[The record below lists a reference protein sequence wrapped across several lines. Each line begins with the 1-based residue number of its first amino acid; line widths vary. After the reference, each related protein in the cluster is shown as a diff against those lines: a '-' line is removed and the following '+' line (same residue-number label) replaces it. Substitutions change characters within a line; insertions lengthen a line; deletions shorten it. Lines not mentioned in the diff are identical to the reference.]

1 MVHGSAEMVA
11 VVITAAAAAAATA
24 VVMVAVE
31 RVGGEGE
38 WPTWASNGI
47 ESVWSNGT

>member
-1 MVHGSAEMVA
+1 MVA
-11 VVITAAAAAAATA
+11 VVMAAAAAAT
-24 VVMVAVE
+24 VVVAVAVE